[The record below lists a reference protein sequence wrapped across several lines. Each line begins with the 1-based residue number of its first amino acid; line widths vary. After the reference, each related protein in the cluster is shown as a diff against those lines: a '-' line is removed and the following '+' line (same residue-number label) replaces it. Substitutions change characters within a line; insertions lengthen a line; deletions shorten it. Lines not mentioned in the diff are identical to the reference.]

1 MIEIRIRTVNLPAW
15 SETTRSV
22 NGSQVRS
29 HFSSLPGA
37 LSLFQTPSLQPRGM
51 LRLVERILRALAFV
65 AILVSGLAAAQPLT
79 ERYADIGTMI
89 VTTSAYTMFPH
100 EKRAKGYTYEGKSYP
115 ADLH

>member
-1 MIEIRIRTVNLPAW
+1 MRFGTKRGSRLASFHSRGILRSVIRIR
-15 SETTRSV
+15 
-22 NGSQVRS
+22 
-29 HFSSLPGA
+29 SSIA
-37 LSLFQTPSLQPRGM
+37 LF
-51 LRLVERILRALAFV
+51 AFLA
-65 AILVSGLAAAQPLT
+65 SGLAAAQPLS